1 MITYAE
7 STGFGDCGS
16 LGGES
21 YAGSKDSVD
30 TGGGDCGSPGTLVS
44 PALNMLPPPIAADY
58 DLERQQRLNTLD
70 PDETDEEELAK
81 IETLRQHVYGALG
94 ITSADEVPEDLF
106 PLFGKSSLVRFGRA
120 KRWKYK
126 RATKMFVEMLC
137 WYRSYDLPRQMRQW
151 ENVDSESH
159 VGRVFQKYM
168 PIGTFGTDKR
178 GAPVFYSLPDVR
190 EIGFEAYERGS
201 LYLIHKTV
209 RSIEDVSLERGRHLL
224 HANVVFDMQ
233 DVSWV
238 RLIANLKP
246 FARHVKTQDDN
257 MPERLYTC
265 LVIRAPLVF
274 TAAWKLL
281 KPLLATETVDKVS
294 ILGRR
299 AGPTALG
306 GPSPWAPGWS

>member
-1 MITYAE
+1 
-7 STGFGDCGS
+7 
-16 LGGES
+16 
-21 YAGSKDSVD
+21 
-30 TGGGDCGSPGTLVS
+30 
-44 PALNMLPPPIAADY
+44 
-58 DLERQQRLNTLD
+58 
-70 PDETDEEELAK
+70 
-81 IETLRQHVYGALG
+81 
-94 ITSADEVPEDLF
+94 
-106 PLFGKSSLVRFGRA
+106 
-120 KRWKYK
+120 
-126 RATKMFVEMLC
+126 
-137 WYRSYDLPRQMRQW
+137 MRQW

-178 GAPVFYSLPDVR
+178 GAPVFYSLPDVDIKGLVSPPPHPLPPPAQLHCSPIPRPVPHSPQVR

-294 ILGRR
+294 ILGRSVDHL
-299 AGPTALG
+299 AEMQKTVDIAEIPDFLG
-306 GPSPWAPGWS
+306 GEKAGWPHGFGGTIPVGAGMELSERSVKTGSAAAAAAVAAAAAAAGAGAGAA